1 MQLCHCRSDLRLHRP
16 FIVVLASK
24 TGQFI
29 LIWVTNSGSPTPS
42 AITHEIMIWVGE
54 RARAWAP
61 YPGKRVKRVT
71 VGGAAYD
78 LTIKP
83 NAEWLTEHGAPNVVY
98 IAFNARTAQTSG
110 SLDVK
115 QFLDYLTENGHLP
128 ADGYVASVELG
139 NEVMHGTG
147 ELWLKSYRI
156 SVN

>member
-1 MQLCHCRSDLRLHRP
+1 
-16 FIVVLASK
+16 
-24 TGQFI
+24 
-29 LIWVTNSGSPTPS
+29 
-42 AITHEIMIWVGE
+42 MIWVGE
-54 RARAWAP
+54 RARAWEP

-83 NAEWLTEHGAPNVVY
+83 NAEWLTGHGASDVTY

-147 ELWLKSYRI
+147 EVWLKSYEI
-156 SVN
+156 SVK